1 LVEYAGHVTGSEPAI
16 IGLND
21 SLSYLEASVME
32 FLPGKLMTRDNYNSM
47 KVDSVCGCDGPNKLA
62 EVWGIRPNA
71 LEEVAPLYLANRMPR
86 ERYDRYRHRAGR

>member
-1 LVEYAGHVTGSEPAI
+1 MEYAAHVTGHNPII

-21 SLSYLEASVME
+21 AFSYLQALMME
-32 FLPGKLMTRDNYNSM
+32 FLPGKLMTRDNYYSM
-47 KVDSVCGCDGPNKLA
+47 KVDSMCGCYGPNTLT
-62 EVWGIRPNA
+62 EGWGIRPTA